1 MYLDTH
7 YGVIFRK
14 NTKYFVTNTLNSLK
28 ILELSAYENGR
39 RSIFNV
45 LVQQDSSQADL
56 STEVMFCFFFFFV
69 TLLSVA

>member
-14 NTKYFVTNTLNSLK
+14 NTKYFIINTWKSLK

-39 RSIFNV
+39 KSIFNV

-56 STEVMFCFFFFFV
+56 SIEVMCCCFF
-69 TLLSVA
+69 